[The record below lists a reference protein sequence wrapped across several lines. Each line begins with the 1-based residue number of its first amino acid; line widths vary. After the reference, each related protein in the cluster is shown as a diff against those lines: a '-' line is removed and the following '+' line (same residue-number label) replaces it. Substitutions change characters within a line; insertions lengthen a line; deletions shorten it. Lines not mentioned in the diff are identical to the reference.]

1 MEKRRVG
8 EGKRSLVML
17 ASLLPKLFSKWC
29 SQLPAA
35 AIDYP
40 VQLPLRA
47 LKLPL
52 RALKLD
58 SLEIVERI
66 EILDPL
72 VIALDVV
79 SRLAW
84 VTIGGLTFRERLEKV
99 ESRSDLETLIDLSGF
114 TQLPCVARQKQGR

>member
-1 MEKRRVG
+1 MAHVEKRRVD

-29 SQLPAA
+29 SQLQAA

-40 VQLPLRA
+40 VQ
-47 LKLPL
+47 LPL

>member
-17 ASLLPKLFSKWC
+17 ASLLLKLFSKWC
-29 SQLPAA
+29 SQFPAG
-35 AIDYP
+35 AIDYHL
-40 VQLPLRA
+40 QLPLRA
-47 LKLPL
+47 LKLHS
-52 RALKLD
+52 LK
-58 SLEIVERI
+58 IVERI
-66 EILDPL
+66 QILDPL
-72 VIALDVV
+72 VIALDVI

-84 VTIGGLTFRERLEKV
+84 VTIGGLAFRERLEKV